1 MSGQV
6 VSPSLEDNPLCSDW
20 LTFEQNGRVTLKT
33 GKVEIGQGILT
44 ALVQIAAD
52 ELDMPPDRFDVI
64 SGHTALGPVEA
75 GTSSS
80 LSVEVTGKAVRYA
93 ASAARKLLL
102 TEAGTL
108 LQAEMS
114 NLTIV
119 DGAIYVGS
127 RDSSLTLSKV
137 AEQVDLA
144 QPVMSFADPKQPNER
159 RLVGTS
165 LPRIDLRQKAVC
177 DHFIQNIALPGMQHG
192 RVVQPPSGERQLVA
206 FDEAALAEKFPD
218 VRIVRNGSIVGVIAD
233 REVVAIKAIE
243 MAEKLAIWSEPQ
255 PPPHDIVE
263 TLRTLDDDPEVTVEK
278 GDATAAAGKK
288 ISLTVT
294 KPYTAHASIAPSCAI
309 ATWTAADK
317 LEVMSHTQAPH
328 GLADGLGVVF
338 GLDGSNDITVIHTPG
353 AGTYGHSGQD
363 DVALDAALLAK
374 AVPGLPVR
382 VLWSRAD
389 DFQAS
394 PAGCA
399 MVVHADGVLGDD
411 GRIQAISMESR
422 SQPHA
427 RRPGRGGFA
436 ELTNAALLDPPLPV
450 PVPGDVPP
458 ARGGGA
464 ERNAAPLY
472 AIPNV
477 RVQKRILKKWPVRT
491 SALRGLGAYANVY
504 ALEALM
510 DELAE
515 SAGQCP
521 VAFRIAHLEDK
532 RAAYV
537 IERAAE
543 MAGWP
548 GQGSG
553 LGGDGE
559 ALGIAFSQYKNK
571 SAYSAIAVRVH
582 LDEEVRLL
590 NAYAAIDCGEAVNP
604 DGIRNQIEGSIIQA
618 ASWTLK
624 EALAIDGDRIETDG
638 WESYP
643 ILKFSEVP
651 EIEVDLIDRP
661 ELPSL
666 GVGETAI
673 GTTGAAIG
681 NAVKRA
687 LGLRMLNLPLTR
699 DAIQAAINEQG

>member
-1 MSGQV
+1 MSAQTI
-6 VSPSLEDNPLCSDW
+6 SPSLTDNPLCSDW
-20 LTFEQNGRVTLKT
+20 LTFEADGRVTLKT

-52 ELDMPPDRFDVI
+52 ELDISPDRFDVI

-80 LSVEVTGKAVRYA
+80 LSIEVSGKAIRHA
-93 ASAARKLLL
+93 ASAVRKLLL

-114 NLTIV
+114 NLSVV
-119 DGAIYVGS
+119 DGAVHVGG
-127 RDSSLTLSKV
+127 RDSSLTLSSL
-137 AEQVDLA
+137 ASSVDLG
-144 QPVMSFADPKQPNER
+144 QSVMEFASPKQPGER

-165 LPRIDLRQKAVC
+165 MPRIDLLHKAVGE
-177 DHFIQNIALPGMQHG
+177 HFIQNIALPGMRHG
-192 RVVQPPSGERQLVA
+192 RIVQPPSGVRRLVT
-206 FDEAALAEKFPD
+206 FDEAALASKFPD
-218 VRIVRNGSIVGVIAD
+218 VTIVRNGSIVGVIA
-233 REVVAIKAIE
+233 ETEAVVIKAIE
-243 MAEKLAIWSEPQ
+243 LAAKLVTWNEPE
-255 PPPHDIVE
+255 PPPKNIFG
-263 TLRTLDDDPEVTVEK
+263 TLRALDNAPEVTADK
-278 GDATAAAGKK
+278 GDVAAVTGKK

-294 KPYTAHASIAPSCAI
+294 KPYIAHASIAPSCAI
-309 ATWTAADK
+309 ATWTASDK
-317 LEVMSHTQAPH
+317 IEVLSHTQSPH

-338 GLDGSNDITVIHTPG
+338 GLDGMNDITVIHKPG

-363 DVALDAALLAK
+363 DAALDAVLLAK
-374 AVPGLPVR
+374 SVPGVPVR

-389 DFQAS
+389 DFQSS

-399 MVVHADGVLGDD
+399 MVVHAEGVLGDD
-411 GRIQAISMESR
+411 GRIASISMESL

-427 RRPGRGGFA
+427 QRPGRGGFA
-436 ELTNAALLDPPLPV
+436 EMTNAALLDPPLPV
-450 PVPGDVPP
+450 TPVSADVPP

-464 ERNAAPLY
+464 DRNATPLY

-477 RVQKRILKKWPVRT
+477 HVQKRILQKWPVRT
-491 SALRGLGAYANVY
+491 SALRGLGGYANLY
-504 ALEALM
+504 ALEGLM

-515 SAGQCP
+515 AAGQCP
-521 VAFRIAHLEDK
+521 VAFRVAHLEDK
-532 RAAYV
+532 RAAYL
-537 IERAAE
+537 IERVAE

-548 GQGSG
+548 GPSG
-553 LGGDGE
+553 EGE
-559 ALGIAFSQYKNK
+559 AIGVAVSQYKNK
-571 SAYSAIAVRVH
+571 SAYSAVAVRVR

-590 NAYAAIDCGEAVNP
+590 NVYAAVDSGEAVNP

-624 EALAIDGDRIETDG
+624 EALAIDGDRIATDG
-638 WESYP
+638 WDAYP
-643 ILKFSEVP
+643 ILKFSEIP
-651 EIEVDLIDRP
+651 EIEVELVDRP

-666 GVGETAI
+666 GVGETAV

-687 LGLRMLNLPLTR
+687 IGLRLLDLPLTR
-699 DAIQAAINEQG
+699 DAIQAAINK